1 MIVRFTHQFNSYHH
15 GERASFD
22 EDDAQSLIAR
32 GFAVPDEV
40 KEMKQEEP
48 KSPAKTKTSEDKD
61 RPASPPVRD
70 FSKDAKVV
78 KK

>member
-1 MIVRFTHQFNSYHH
+1 MIVRFKHQFNSYNA

-32 GFAVPDEV
+32 GFAVNDEV

-48 KSPAKTKTSEDKD
+48 KSPAKTNAPAGDK
-61 RPASPPVRD
+61 PASPPARD
-70 FSKDAKVV
+70 FSKDSKVV

>member
-40 KEMKQEEP
+40 KEMNSEEST
-48 KSPAKTKTSEDKD
+48 SPAKTKTSEDK